1 MPIGVFP
8 VRRGWGLAW
17 VYALAG
23 LLGFTGALAFDF
35 ASLRGLRWS
44 KRIAGFAAGLL
55 GLFAIL
61 VTATRRPRLVF
72 PSYVGVTGWIL
83 LSVSLLL
90 LIYSLFIEIPFVQT
104 YGRPGTGDRLV
115 TTGTYALCR
124 HPGVLWFSIFI
135 VSLFLV
141 SGSKQLLTA
150 GPVWIGA
157 DWLYAWVQDRHLFP
171 LMFSGYPDYRLET
184 PMFVPTRAS
193 VRSCVGTICRSP

>member
-1 MPIGVFP
+1 MFP

-23 LLGFTGALAFDF
+23 VLAFAGALAFDV

-55 GLFAIL
+55 GAYAIL
-61 VTATRRPRLVF
+61 TTATRRPRFSF
-72 PSYVGVTGWIL
+72 PRYVGVTGWIL
-83 LSVSLLL
+83 LSASLLL

-104 YGRPGTGDRLV
+104 YGRPGTGDKLV

-135 VSLFLV
+135 ISLFLI

-150 GPVWIGA
+150 GPIWIGA
-157 DWLYAWVQDRHLFP
+157 DWLYAWVQDRYLFP
-171 LMFSGYPDYRLET
+171 LMFAGYSDYRHQT
-184 PMFVPTRAS
+184 RMFVPTRAS
-193 VRSCVGTICRSP
+193 VRRCMRTIGRSP